1 VMYEAGSN
9 VSIGLDLAKDR
20 ESGTISIVPSQVDR
34 SNTAQP
40 VQMLPQILE
49 FSGPTTFECPT
60 SFRTFDS
67 SSEVLPDSRR

>member
-1 VMYEAGSN
+1 MYEAGSN

-20 ESGTISIVPSQVDR
+20 ENGTISIVPSQVDR

-40 VQMLPQILE
+40 VRILPQILE

>member
-1 VMYEAGSN
+1 MYEAGSN
-9 VSIGLDLAKDR
+9 VSIGLDLAQDR
-20 ESGTISIVPSQVDR
+20 ESGIVPSQVDR

-40 VQMLPQILE
+40 VRILPQILE

-67 SSEVLPDSRR
+67 SSKVLPDSRETLK